1 MRKLYLLL
9 LLLSLLAMTGCF
21 GVFICSEGSG
31 TVEKENR
38 NLEEFD
44 RISINVSGNIF
55 YVQGDTY
62 KIGIETDDNLLQY
75 ITTNVRGKELIIDSD
90 KSICPHKLNIYITSK
105 ELRKV
110 EIEGSADF
118 FAQTPIKTENL
129 DISIDGSGDVQIDS
143 VFSERVQLEINGS
156 GEIRI
161 GGSCNTFSAEVN
173 GSGDIF
179 ASKLNSKISKVE
191 INGSGNAYVVAQD
204 ELILEIN
211 GSGDVY
217 YDGNPNRFVLN
228 INGSGKAIKN
238 RK

>member
-1 MRKLYLLL
+1 M
-9 LLLSLLAMTGCF
+9 
-21 GVFICSEGSG
+21 FICSEGSG
-31 TVEKENR
+31 TIQRESR
-38 NLEEFD
+38 SIDEFD
-44 RISINVSGNIF
+44 QISINVLGNIF

-62 KIGIETDDNLLQY
+62 KIAIETDNNLLQY
-75 ITTNVRGKELIIDSD
+75 ITASVRGKELIIDSD

-118 FAQTPIKTENL
+118 FAQTPIKTDGL
-129 DISIDGSGDVQIDS
+129 GISINGSGDVRIDS
-143 VFSERVQLEINGS
+143 VFTERVWLEINGS
-156 GEIRI
+156 GEIQV
-161 GGSCNTFSAEVN
+161 GGSCTTFSAEVN

-179 ASKLNSKISKVE
+179 ASKLNAKISKVE
-191 INGSGNAYVVAQD
+191 INGSGDAYVAAQD

-228 INGSGKAIKN
+228 INGSGEAIKI
-238 RK
+238 KK

>member
-1 MRKLYLLL
+1 MRKLYPLLVS
-9 LLLSLLAMTGCF
+9 LSLLAMTGCF

-31 TVEKENR
+31 TIQKANR
-38 NLEEFD
+38 GLEEFD
-44 RISINVSGNIF
+44 QISINISGNVF
-55 YVQGDTY
+55 YVQGDAY
-62 KIGIETDDNLLQY
+62 HIAIETDDNLLQY
-75 ITTNVRGKELIIDSD
+75 ITTDVRRKELIIDSD

-129 DISIDGSGDVQIDS
+129 NVSINGSGDVRIDS
-143 VFSERVQLEINGS
+143 MFSEGVWLEINGS
-156 GEIRI
+156 GEIRV
-161 GGSCNTFSAEVN
+161 GGSSNTFSAEVN

-204 ELILEIN
+204 ELIIEIN

-217 YDGNPNRFVLN
+217 YNGNPNRLVLN
-228 INGSGKAIKN
+228 INGSGKAIKIN
-238 RK
+238 K

>member
-1 MRKLYLLL
+1 
-9 LLLSLLAMTGCF
+9 
-21 GVFICSEGSG
+21 VFICAEGSG
-31 TVEKENR
+31 TIQKESR
-38 NLEEFD
+38 NVDEFD
-44 RISINVSGNIF
+44 QISVNVSGNVF

-62 KIGIETDDNLLQY
+62 KVAIEADDNLLRY
-75 ITTNVRGKELIIDSD
+75 ITTDVRSKELIIDSD

-118 FAQTPIKTENL
+118 FAQTPITTENL
-129 DISIDGSGDVQIDS
+129 SISIDGSGDVRIDS
-143 VFSERVQLEINGS
+143 VFSEGVWLEINGS
-156 GEIRI
+156 GEIHI
-161 GGSCNTFSAEVN
+161 GGNCNTFSAEVN

-179 ASKLNSKISKVE
+179 ASKLNSKISKAE

-204 ELILEIN
+204 ELVLEIN

-228 INGSGKAIKN
+228 INGSGKAIKI
-238 RK
+238 KK